1 MNTDQLLS
9 KLAETNEDPSF
20 KNPMMPWFR
29 KMVHTSKK
37 SMDQAKK
44 AAVLACLFDG
54 PEGLELLFMKRPIY
68 DGTHGGQISFPGGRR
83 ESSDTSFEQTALR
96 ETFEEVG
103 IPEQSVKVIRKLD
116 PLYIPPSNFIVHPY
130 IGYSGELPKLVID
143 TNEVAYT
150 FSIPLQVLKSGEL
163 IGKATVPTKYGKVK
177 VPAYLWGEE
186 VIWGATAII
195 TARIVGLLS

>member
-1 MNTDQLLS
+1 
-9 KLAETNEDPSF
+9 
-20 KNPMMPWFR
+20 
-29 KMVHTSKK
+29 
-37 SMDQAKK
+37 MDQAKK
-44 AAVLACLFDG
+44 AAVLACLFEG

-116 PLYIPPSNFIVHPY
+116 PMYIPPSNFIVHPY
-130 IGYSGELPKLVID
+130 IGYSWELPKLVID